1 MSSIEEKQ
9 ALIREHVRLES
20 EHDLEG
26 LLDVMSEDAFT
37 DVLCAPPRHVG
48 KSGVAERY
56 RGQWGGFPDFTVRIR
71 KVVALSDKYAVS
83 EHEWSGT
90 HLGVFLGMPPTGK
103 RVKVKAAVIWEF
115 KGDKIKGET
124 IYYDL
129 ATVQRQMGL
138 NKRPRRTTASSAASK
153 DQGA

>member
-1 MSSIEEKQ
+1 MSSVEEKLV
-9 ALIREHVRLES
+9 LIREHVRLES

-26 LLDVMSEDAFT
+26 LLDGMTEDAFT

-48 KSGVAERY
+48 KSGVADRY

-71 KVVALSDKYAVS
+71 RVVAVSDKYAVS

-90 HLGVFLGMPPTGK
+90 HLGVFLGIPPTGK
-103 RVKVKAAVIWEF
+103 RVKVKTAVVWEF

-129 ATVQRQMGL
+129 ATVQRKMGL
-138 NKRPRRTTASSAASK
+138 NRGTRRTITSSTASRG
-153 DQGA
+153 QGA